1 MEESVTFQRIYLG
14 IVLYTFMLLIFLV
27 EVNPTLLEELAD
39 VFHQSFLA
47 CVMRC
52 RIMHEYLMRT
62 LSNLET
68 DVRNELLD
76 LKNIHLPQI
85 S

>member
-1 MEESVTFQRIYLG
+1 MSLTKKIYLG

-27 EVNPTLLEELAD
+27 EVNPTLFDELAD
-39 VFHQSFLA
+39 VIHQSFVV

-52 RIMHEYLMRT
+52 PIMHEYLMRT
-62 LSNLET
+62 LSNLEK

-76 LKNIHLPQI
+76 LKNIHLGQI
-85 S
+85 T